1 MELYAMY
8 SGVLAVIGI
17 GFGMM
22 FLFLVFIIMVQKL
35 LKQDNNNDK
44 PTSVKSNSTN
54 AKGH

>member
-1 MELYAMY
+1 MTELYAMY

-35 LKQDNNNDK
+35 LKQDNNK
-44 PTSVKSNSTN
+44 
-54 AKGH
+54 